1 MDFSQFLALHEE
13 ISLVAALVL
22 LLVYDLFAPEKAR
35 RHIPLVACLLM
46 GAHTLVCALGFA
58 AESGLCGVGGL
69 GGQTA
74 GAAQA
79 GRSAFAG
86 MYSVSPAGLLFKNI
100 LNLGVLLICMQ
111 AYPFLRRKDQEIK
124 AGEFYFLLFATLFGM
139 YLMLSAGHFLLFFV
153 GMETASIPMAAL
165 VAFNK
170 YEQRSAEAGAK
181 FILSTAF
188 ASGLSF
194 FGLSLIYGGTG
205 SLYFDDIDNFLTP
218 TPLLL
223 GGMVLLCSGLFFKIS
238 LVPYHLWAADVYE
251 GAPTPVSTYLSV
263 ISKGAGVFGLCLVL
277 TRVFPLF
284 IQAWQT
290 VLYILILLSITVGN
304 LFALRQKNM
313 KRFLAFSSI
322 SQAGYIVLGIFSAS
336 PAGLSALM
344 YYIFVYILANVA
356 AFGVVQL
363 VEQHGGRTDMTAYN
377 GLYKTN
383 PMLSVALM
391 FALFSLAGIPP
402 FAGFFSKFFIFAATA
417 ESGAYALLLVA
428 LLNTVISLYY
438 YLLVVKAMFILPP
451 EGTAGDAEATGGD
464 ASSSTQRPVP
474 AFKSET
480 APRIVL
486 TVCTAGILL
495 AGLVSGIYALIHQTV
510 LLG

>member
-13 ISLVAALVL
+13 LSLVAALVL

-46 GAHTLVCALGFA
+46 GAHTLVCALGFG
-58 AESGLCGVGGL
+58 AESGLCGADGFD
-69 GGQTA
+69 
-74 GAAQA
+74 

-100 LNLGVLLICMQ
+100 LNIGVLLICMQ
-111 AYPFLRRKDQEIK
+111 AYPFLRQKDQEIK

-205 SLYFDDIDNFLTP
+205 SLYFDDIHNFLTP

-223 GGMVLLCSGLFFKIS
+223 GGMVLLCSGLFFKVS

-251 GAPTPVSTYLSV
+251 GAPTPISTYLSV
-263 ISKGAGVFGLCLVL
+263 ISKGAGVFGLSLVL

-284 IQAWQT
+284 IDAWQT

-344 YYIFVYILANVA
+344 YYIFVYILSNVA

-363 VEQHGGRTDMTAYN
+363 VEQHAGRTDMTAYN

-383 PMLSVALM
+383 PKLSVALM

-417 ESGAYALLLVA
+417 ESGAYVLLLIA

-451 EGTAGDAEATGGD
+451 AEPAD
-464 ASSSTQRPVP
+464 VP

-486 TVCTAGILL
+486 MVCTAGILL

-510 LLG
+510 MPG